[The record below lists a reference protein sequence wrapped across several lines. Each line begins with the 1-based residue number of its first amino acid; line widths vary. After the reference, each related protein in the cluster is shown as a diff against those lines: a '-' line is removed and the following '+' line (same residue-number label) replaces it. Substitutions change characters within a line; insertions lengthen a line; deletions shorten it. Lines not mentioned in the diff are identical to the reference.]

1 MASSFLIAGSGVKT
15 KWQYLIDTYRRE
27 LAKTNQPTGSA
38 SGCDLKWKY
47 FQLMSFL
54 NDTYASRVVVGNVPN
69 PQQCDGDNA
78 SVSGGSPNQS
88 MSHID
93 HKLMNSQSDEQEPD
107 ELQLEE
113 QQTGK
118 SSCSSITPGVS
129 QVPKKIFKS
138 PKNKF
143 RQKKDVLNDLVQ
155 LEKVKVA
162 HLQELKNKKEDEEKK
177 DEDYF
182 FVMSLLPHLRAIP
195 LSQKL
200 QMRIKLQQVLLEC
213 QSINQNS
220 TSYDTSIPV
229 ASPPDYSNWSSSV
242 STSSQQSN
250 WNTRSYSPSE
260 VEPVQQTVNPDQE
273 LLTNFL
279 HSKNA

>member
-1 MASSFLIAGSGVKT
+1 
-15 KWQYLIDTYRRE
+15 
-27 LAKTNQPTGSA
+27 
-38 SGCDLKWKY
+38 
-47 FQLMSFL
+47 
-54 NDTYASRVVVGNVPN
+54 
-69 PQQCDGDNA
+69 
-78 SVSGGSPNQS
+78 
-88 MSHID
+88 
-93 HKLMNSQSDEQEPD
+93 
-107 ELQLEE
+107 
-113 QQTGK
+113 
-118 SSCSSITPGVS
+118 
-129 QVPKKIFKS
+129 
-138 PKNKF
+138 
-143 RQKKDVLNDLVQ
+143 
-155 LEKVKVA
+155 
-162 HLQELKNKKEDEEKK
+162 
-177 DEDYF
+177 
-182 FVMSLLPHLRAIP
+182 MSLLPHLRAIP

-279 HSKNA
+279 HFKNA